1 MLEVER
7 EKPLLGIRGLT
18 VQGVDKETTVLVIRV
33 QCVRTEECS
42 RGKARGAVKAKRG
55 DIFKG

>member
-1 MLEVER
+1 MA
-7 EKPLLGIRGLT
+7 LGGL
-18 VQGVDKETTVLVIRV
+18 QSSGVDKETIVLVIIG